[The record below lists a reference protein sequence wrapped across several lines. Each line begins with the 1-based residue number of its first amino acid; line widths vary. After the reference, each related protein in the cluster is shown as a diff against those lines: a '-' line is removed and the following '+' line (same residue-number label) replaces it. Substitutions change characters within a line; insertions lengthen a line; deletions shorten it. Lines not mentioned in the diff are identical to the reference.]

1 MTTDTTVSPLRQR
14 MIEDMQARLLNPA
27 TQRGY
32 IRGCKRF
39 TAFLKRSPE
48 TATVEDVRLFQLHL
62 VDAGTSICTRNQTM
76 VGLGFL
82 FRVTLSRP
90 DLADAI
96 YYLREPR
103 IVPLVMSPEEVRHLL
118 AATKTLKTRL
128 LLSLCYGCGLRAGEV
143 VRLKVCDIDTAQM
156 IIRIV
161 QSKGRKDRHV
171 MLSPKMLALLRK
183 YWPTRS
189 TRRTTCFD
197 GGIAPDQRWLF
208 PGYYPQRPITTRQL
222 NRLFHE
228 TATAANIKKGVTL
241 HTLRHYSESLIIP
254 SIGAGP
260 AESRCL

>member
-39 TAFLKRSPE
+39 TAFLRRSPE

-96 YYLREPR
+96 YYLREPC
-103 IVPLVMSPEEVRHLL
+103 IVPLVMSPEEVR
-118 AATKTLKTRL
+118 RL
-128 LLSLCYGCGLRAGEV
+128 
-143 VRLKVCDIDTAQM
+143 
-156 IIRIV
+156 
-161 QSKGRKDRHV
+161 
-171 MLSPKMLALLRK
+171 
-183 YWPTRS
+183 
-189 TRRTTCFD
+189 
-197 GGIAPDQRWLF
+197 
-208 PGYYPQRPITTRQL
+208 
-222 NRLFHE
+222 
-228 TATAANIKKGVTL
+228 
-241 HTLRHYSESLIIP
+241 
-254 SIGAGP
+254 
-260 AESRCL
+260 